1 MSASHSSAFHK
12 EISIKIV
19 CHTHITSREGREKK
33 IMQAK
38 SRGRKF
44 SQHVHVSKEILFLSL
59 ELFIPR
65 RWAWWWGR
73 RKFMDTFQSIC
84 LWFHFY
90 LCFSLFYLCTV
101 GIIKYFNFHQ
111 KKIFFWFSKLESSTH
126 LSFNPPF
133 DFQVLTQIFE
143 QKINKTLN

>member
-44 SQHVHVSKEILFLSL
+44 SQHVHVSKEIL
-59 ELFIPR
+59 
-65 RWAWWWGR
+65 
-73 RKFMDTFQSIC
+73 
-84 LWFHFY
+84 
-90 LCFSLFYLCTV
+90 SLFRTFYSTEMSMV
-101 GIIKYFNFHQ
+101 VRQ
-111 KKIFFWFSKLESSTH
+111 KKIYGYIPEYMFVISFLFMFFTFLLVYCRHHKIFQFSPKKNFFLIFKIRKLNSS
-126 LSFNPPF
+126 LFQSSIWLSSFNSNF
-133 DFQVLTQIFE
+133 RTKD
-143 QKINKTLN
+143 K